1 MQRKQPKTYDVLR
14 ALYDHFD
21 GTASSAEDS
30 EQFHPNQRDAK
41 LVMQA
46 VYLLNDMA
54 LGAVVGDE
62 AVGKE
67 GAELLKMLE
76 DLAKLP
82 DSKID
87 VNAVKTALDKL
98 SLETEKQRLVAEEI
112 MPTLQQQL
120 KELISPQ
127 QATSQKPLSV
137 KP

>member
-1 MQRKQPKTYDVLR
+1 VQRKQPKTYNVLR

-21 GTASSAEDS
+21 GRAPSAEDS
-30 EQFHPNQRDAK
+30 EQFHPNRRDAK

-54 LGAVVGDE
+54 LGVGDE

-76 DLAKLP
+76 DLAKLS

-120 KELISPQ
+120 KKLISPQ
-127 QATSQKPLSV
+127 QATSQKP
-137 KP
+137 

>member
-1 MQRKQPKTYDVLR
+1 
-14 ALYDHFD
+14 
-21 GTASSAEDS
+21 
-30 EQFHPNQRDAK
+30 
-41 LVMQA
+41 MQA
-46 VYLLNDMA
+46 VYVLNDMV

-67 GAELLKMLE
+67 GTELLKMLE

-87 VNAVKTALDKL
+87 VSAVKTALDKL

-127 QATSQKPLSV
+127 QATSQKPLAV